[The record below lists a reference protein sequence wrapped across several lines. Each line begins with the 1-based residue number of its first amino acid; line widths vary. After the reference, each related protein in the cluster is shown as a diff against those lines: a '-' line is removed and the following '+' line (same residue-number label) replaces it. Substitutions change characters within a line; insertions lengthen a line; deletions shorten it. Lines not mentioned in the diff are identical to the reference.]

1 MIDPA
6 NALVLERCVVPAL
19 VLGGG
24 ATPLVSADDLA
35 ALVAQHCEPGDDA
48 ARAALPARAAHA
60 CLAQASVW
68 PWVGDRIYEWY
79 DELF

>member
-1 MIDPA
+1 MRRDGLSRLACPEFLRSVDVVEYHPA
-6 NALVLERCVVPAL
+6 A
-19 VLGGG
+19 
-24 ATPLVSADDLA
+24 
-35 ALVAQHCEPGDDA
+35 PGDDA